1 MSRTQRFSFL
11 RKKATIR
18 PVFHSSGTGGKVSPG
33 SRRFSAPLRCTCD
46 WVERDLT
53 GCQIFLGSA
62 GVIDFPVQFLPM
74 YITLAFQER
83 RGNSLTAIHR
93 PYQGGLIIMIS
104 LHFPSLLVMR
114 NESSFGEKEGE
125 CSGGGGGIFL
135 LLLLIVE
142 MRGETDGE
150 QFTGGG
156 MSGLFLKSALVPLLF
171 FTSDGGEL

>member
-1 MSRTQRFSFL
+1 
-11 RKKATIR
+11 
-18 PVFHSSGTGGKVSPG
+18 
-33 SRRFSAPLRCTCD
+33 
-46 WVERDLT
+46 
-53 GCQIFLGSA
+53 
-62 GVIDFPVQFLPM
+62 
-74 YITLAFQER
+74 
-83 RGNSLTAIHR
+83 
-93 PYQGGLIIMIS
+93 MIS

-125 CSGGGGGIFL
+125 CSGGGGIFL